1 MRASLIRFCI
11 AGIVLATAFSA
22 CGPGREPD
30 ASIAL
35 PGKGYNVA
43 LILVD
48 TLRPDHLGCYSY
60 DKPTSPFIDTLANEG
75 VLFENARSASTFT
88 GEAVAALFTGRP
100 PAMNTTGLGWTA
112 RPTPMAENL
121 PKLLEAAGYRTGIFS
136 TSFVMRFKGFYDS
149 FQESELF
156 PGIENTSELDEK
168 LTDAALAFAERHRD
182 APNFQYLHYYA
193 PHAPYN
199 PPDDFL
205 APFSPDKSVM
215 DPASDIH
222 PAALVAKG
230 MKADDPRL
238 VELKKHYDAEIAFI
252 DQSIRRYVEGLKKLG
267 TLERTI
273 IVLVSDHGEEFLEHG
288 FADHAWNLH
297 EETLRIPLV
306 IWAPQLFSSR
316 RVSDNASIVDVMP
329 TLLRC
334 LQVPHPPFKAVEAGH
349 YLFKAGAEQW
359 DYAPR
364 TGPVYASLFPE
375 SRAQLHSVIFDD
387 YKYISGPRWLEG
399 PEYVQFWM
407 LQGAMAARAR
417 EADFVPMNPW
427 APPERE
433 ALYNLGTDPHELKNI
448 AAEMPE
454 LLERGRSLMKA
465 YEDASAPFRAALPAG
480 VDGDPFGPV
489 YVTEGL
495 KSLAEGATSGAE
507 PGEAG
512 ERIDTEVIEG
522 LETMGYL

>member
-1 MRASLIRFCI
+1 MRVSLIPSCI
-11 AGIVLATAFSA
+11 AGVLLVTAFSA
-22 CGPGREPD
+22 CSPNREPE
-30 ASIAL
+30 ATIAL

-48 TLRPDHLGCYSY
+48 TLRPDHLGCYGY
-60 DKPTSPFIDTLANEG
+60 NKPTSPFIDTLASEG

-100 PAMNTTGLGWTA
+100 PAMSETGLGWTA
-112 RPTPMAENL
+112 RPTPMDENL

-156 PGIENTSELDEK
+156 PGVENTSELDEK
-168 LTDAALAFAERHRD
+168 LTDAALAFAERHKGV
-182 APNFQYLHYYA
+182 PNFQYLHYYA

-199 PPDDFL
+199 PPEAHL
-205 APFSPDKSVM
+205 APFAPDRAII
-215 DPASDIH
+215 DPASDVH

-230 MKADDPRL
+230 MKSDDPRL

-252 DQSIRRYVEGLKKLG
+252 DQSIRRYVEGLKELG

-297 EETLRIPLV
+297 EETLRIPMI
-306 IWAPQLFSSR
+306 IWAPGLFSPS
-316 RVSDNASIVDVMP
+316 RVSENVSIVDVMP

-334 LQVPHPPFKAVEAGH
+334 LQMPHLTFAAPESGQ
-349 YLFKAGAEQW
+349 YLFSAGAERW
-359 DYAPR
+359 DYVPR

-375 SRAQLHSVIFDD
+375 SRAQLHSVLFDQ
-387 YKYISGPRWLEG
+387 YKYIAGPRWLEG
-399 PEYVQFWM
+399 PEYVHFWM
-407 LQGAMAARAR
+407 LQGVMAARAR

-427 APPERE
+427 AAPEHE
-433 ALYNLGTDPHELKNI
+433 ALYDWKADPGELHNI

-454 LLERGRSLMKA
+454 ILKRGRALMKA
-465 YEDASAPFRAALPAG
+465 YEDASIPYRSALPAG
-480 VDGDPFGPV
+480 TDSDPFGPQ
-489 YVTEGL
+489 YVTKEL
-495 KSLAEGATSGAE
+495 KSLAEGTTGGEE

-512 ERIDTEVIEG
+512 ERIDPEVIEG

>member
-1 MRASLIRFCI
+1 MRPSLIQSCI
-11 AGIVLATAFSA
+11 AIVLAAALSA
-22 CGPGREPD
+22 CGPTIEPET
-30 ASIAL
+30 SIAL

-43 LILVD
+43 IILVD
-48 TLRPDHLGCYSY
+48 TLRPDHLGCYGY
-60 DKPTSPFIDTLANEG
+60 DKPTSPFIDTLAGEG

-100 PAMNTTGLGWTA
+100 PAMSETGLGWTA
-112 RPTPMAENL
+112 RPTPMDENL

-156 PGIENTSELDEK
+156 PGVENTSELDEK

-182 APNFQYLHYYA
+182 VPNFQYLHYYA

-199 PPDDFL
+199 PPETFL
-205 APFSPDKSVM
+205 APFAPDRAII
-215 DPASDIH
+215 DPAEDVH

-230 MKADDPRL
+230 MKAEDPRL
-238 VELKKHYDAEIAFI
+238 VELKKHYDAEISFI

-306 IWAPQLFSSR
+306 IWAPSLFSPSR
-316 RVSDNASIVDVMP
+316 AAESVSIVDVMP

-334 LQVPHPPFKAVEAGH
+334 LQVPHPTFVAPEAGK
-349 YLFKAGAEQW
+349 YLFDAGRERW
-359 DYAPR
+359 DYVPR

-375 SRAQLHSVIFDD
+375 SRAQLHSVVFDH
-387 YKYISGPRWLEG
+387 YKYIAGPRRLEG

-407 LQGAMAARAR
+407 LQGVMAARAR

-427 APPERE
+427 APVERE
-433 ALYNLGTDPHELKNI
+433 ALYDLKADPGELKNV
-448 AAEMPE
+448 AEEMPE
-454 LLERGRSLMKA
+454 ILERSRALMKA
-465 YEDASAPFRAALPAG
+465 YQDASIPYRAALPVG
-480 VDGDPFGPV
+480 VDVDPFGPD

-495 KSLAEGATSGAE
+495 RTLAEGAVGGEE
-507 PGEAG
+507 PGEGG
-512 ERIDTEVIEG
+512 ERIDPEVIEG